1 MKYVRFGK
9 DSRIYY
15 GILEDETIFRIEGNP
30 FDEPPP
36 QHPFCL
42 RKEATLLA
50 PVEPSKIIAVGLNY
64 RDHAEELKMSLPP
77 EPLIFLKP
85 PSSVIG
91 PGDTIYFPSQS
102 QRLDYEAEMGIVIKR
117 TARHISCEDADS
129 VILGYTCVNDI
140 TARDLQKK
148 DIQWTRAKSFDS
160 FCPIGPLVET
170 SADASHLKI
179 ELLVNGQ
186 IKQKSSTENMI
197 FGYRKLVSFISDV
210 MTLNPGDVIATGTPA
225 GVGPLSVGDTVEVR
239 IENIGS
245 LVNTVK
251 LP

>member
-1 MKYVRFGK
+1 
-9 DSRIYY
+9 
-15 GILEDETIFRIEGNP
+15 
-30 FDEPPP
+30 
-36 QHPFCL
+36 
-42 RKEATLLA
+42 
-50 PVEPSKIIAVGLNY
+50 
-64 RDHAEELKMSLPP
+64 
-77 EPLIFLKP
+77 
-85 PSSVIG
+85 
-91 PGDTIYFPSQS
+91 
-102 QRLDYEAEMGIVIKR
+102 MGIVIKR